1 MKTIK
6 NVETGE
12 IRRVENKEAEL
23 KNGNGWMFVAK
34 SFWKALRG
42 TNKVVKSEDE
52 SEPKTEKKTKRTT
65 GDNKPYSKKTK

>member
-12 IRRVENKEAEL
+12 IRRLENKEAEQR
-23 KNGNGWMFVAK
+23 NGFGWVYVAK

-42 TNKVVKSEDE
+42 TTKVT
-52 SEPKTEKKTKRTT
+52 KTEEQEAKVEKKTKRTT
-65 GDNKPYSKKTK
+65 GDNKPYSKKNK